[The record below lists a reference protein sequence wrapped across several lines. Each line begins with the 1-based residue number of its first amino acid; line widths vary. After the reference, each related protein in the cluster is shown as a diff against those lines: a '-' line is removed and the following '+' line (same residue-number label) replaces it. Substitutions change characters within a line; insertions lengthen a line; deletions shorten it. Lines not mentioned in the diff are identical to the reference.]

1 MEKEQSLS
9 GARPPGILK
18 IQPALGLA
26 GSMEV
31 VEGRA
36 LLCAR
41 ASIGLA
47 LQVPQPG
54 GGRGDQHSV
63 L

>member
-9 GARPPGILK
+9 GAGPPGLLK
-18 IQPALGLA
+18 MQPALGLA

-36 LLCAR
+36 LL
-41 ASIGLA
+41 
-47 LQVPQPG
+47 
-54 GGRGDQHSV
+54 
-63 L
+63 